1 MMYQPAMPGRPIFS
15 SRYSWWKS
23 IMSSLM
29 TASDG
34 VYTPRMVKVQSP
46 GKMVPCRVTFW
57 PTRQPNLSSSRTPIS
72 AAERSWRKA
81 CFWSSG
87 TTSSGYISR

>member
-1 MMYQPAMPGRPIFS
+1 
-15 SRYSWWKS
+15 
-23 IMSSLM
+23 MSSLM

-46 GKMVPCRVTFW
+46 GEDGALQGDVLA
-57 PTRQPNLSSSRTPIS
+57 QPPAEHVQQPDADRC

-87 TTSSGYISR
+87 TTISGYIAR